1 MKINPKNCKRKKNH
15 SQYTVL
21 HSSLLSSSQMNSVES
36 NPIQSTVL
44 QCTALLYSQPCTPVY
59 CKAEYTHRRRG
70 LSRLHGWMHWQYTPV
85 QSVQPL
91 HKWLLRCT
99 QHCTAESSRQL
110 FKLRRRRSC
119 HCTALDCTGCYY
131 YGCTSCTMF
140 FLRGELSFSLLL
152 HWTALYS
159 PQHSSQ
165 QYLSTLS

>member
-1 MKINPKNCKRKKNH
+1 M
-15 SQYTVL
+15 L

-85 QSVQPL
+85 QSVQPP
-91 HKWLLRCT
+91 HKTTTVYTL
-99 QHCTAESSRQL
+99 QQSSRQL

-119 HCTALDCTGCYY
+119 HSCTALDCTGCYY
-131 YGCTSCTMF
+131 YGCTSCTLF
-140 FLRGELSFSLLL
+140 FLRGELSFYSSYSQ
-152 HWTALYS
+152 TALHS
-159 PQHSSQ
+159 PQQSAVP
-165 QYLSTLS
+165 